1 MYIYIMYIYIMY
13 IYMYIHC
20 KCTKLGLEVA
30 LDSAVSCSS
39 ATSAS
44 HRPSLGGG
52 YIPLMLRWI
61 DA

>member
-1 MYIYIMYIYIMY
+1 MYIYIMYIYI
-13 IYMYIHC
+13 YMYIHC
-20 KCTKLGLEVA
+20 ICTKLGLEVA